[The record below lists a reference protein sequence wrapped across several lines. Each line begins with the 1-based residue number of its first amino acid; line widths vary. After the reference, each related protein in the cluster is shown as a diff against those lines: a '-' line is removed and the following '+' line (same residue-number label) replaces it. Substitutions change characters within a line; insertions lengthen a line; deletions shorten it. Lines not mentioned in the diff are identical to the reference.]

1 MLAMFDWSTIG
12 QAKVYTD
19 AADRKRLAGE
29 VMGLINLDQ
38 SGNEDCR
45 TAIVAPK
52 ITAENQ

>member
-1 MLAMFDWSTIG
+1 MFDWSTIG

-19 AADRKRLAGE
+19 AADRKRLGE

>member
-19 AADRKRLAGE
+19 AADRKRLGE

-52 ITAENQ
+52 ITADNQ